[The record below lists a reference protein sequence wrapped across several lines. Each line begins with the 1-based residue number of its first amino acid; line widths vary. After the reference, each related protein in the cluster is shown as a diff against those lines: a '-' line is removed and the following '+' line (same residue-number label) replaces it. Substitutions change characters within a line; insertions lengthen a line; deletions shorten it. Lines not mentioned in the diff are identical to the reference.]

1 MNNKEIYEDLP
12 LRMGNPAQW
21 GLKVILGDE
30 SGDVQMC
37 STVQPTMWGKDLQL
51 AMIPCFT
58 IGLGIVKLTQEA
70 LLGLNTQASPR
81 LWADT
86 TDT

>member
-1 MNNKEIYEDLP
+1 
-12 LRMGNPAQW
+12 MGNPAQW

-30 SGDVQMC
+30 SEDVQMC
-37 STVQPTMWGKDLQL
+37 STVQPTMWGMDLQL
-51 AMIPCFT
+51 ALIPCFT
-58 IGLGIVKLTQEA
+58 IALDIVKLMQEA

-81 LWADT
+81 LWANT